1 MSMHQV
7 WRLQHF
13 LRVAQAGSFH
23 AGAALLNVSQPALT
37 KSIRLLEQ
45 SLGTELFLR
54 LPRGVRLTEAGE
66 VLYRRAV
73 EIEET
78 WNAALV
84 EVNGQRQGMGGVL
97 RIGGGPV
104 YSAVH
109 FPGMLAELR
118 ERYPRLAV
126 TVAHGVG
133 RELLPSLRSGA
144 ISAYAGGLPRESD
157 ELGPDFTCVELYR
170 QVNGL
175 FASHDHPLLIGG
187 APAPSDAL
195 DYPWLSLLGGHHA
208 ISKIGAYFAA
218 LDLPAPE
225 LALESPSVQIAFR
238 MIRDHKFIACMPAP
252 LADAF
257 PETNLKPLDFAN
269 FRWSVPTGLTFRRA
283 SHDFPPLVT
292 MISSLRRIT
301 EPLRLAG
308 EQPDGAA

>member
-1 MSMHQV
+1 MSMHQI

-37 KSIRLLEQ
+37 KSIRLLEE

-66 VLYRRAV
+66 MLYRRAV

-84 EVNGQRQGMGGVL
+84 EVKGQRQGMGGVL

-104 YSAVH
+104 YTAVH
-109 FPGMLAELR
+109 FPGMLADLR

-126 TVAHGVG
+126 TVATGVG
-133 RELLPSLRSGA
+133 RELLPFLRSGE
-144 ISAYAGGLPRESD
+144 ISAYAGGLPREAD
-157 ELGPDFTCVELYR
+157 ELGPDFASVELYR
-170 QVNGL
+170 QVNGI
-175 FASHDHPLLIGG
+175 FASRDHPLIAGG
-187 APAPSDAL
+187 APDPADTT

-208 ISKIGAYFAA
+208 ISKIEAYFSA
-218 LDLPAPE
+218 LGLPAPE

-238 MIRDHKFIACMPAP
+238 MIRDHRFIACMPAP

-257 PETNLKPLDFAN
+257 PEADLAPVDLAD

-283 SHDFPPLVT
+283 SQDFPPLVT

-301 EPLRLAG
+301 EPLRRAG
-308 EQPDGAA
+308 EAAAG